1 MFVPQVLDPVKART
15 IDEFIAEL
23 RLLKAWAGNPSIT
36 EITRRIHRDWQ
47 RAGRPRGEWP
57 ARSTVGNCFQLG
69 RRRPNSD
76 LVLAVVQALV
86 GTDEA
91 ILSVW
96 RQSLRAVL
104 GEAEA
109 AARVSA
115 YNRLPAGP
123 SAFVGRAD
131 LVAQAEDLLA
141 SDQEGPAL
149 ALEGMPGVGKT
160 SLALHIA
167 HRLLAEERTDA
178 PILFAN
184 LRGSAP
190 QGPPA
195 DPAAVLETFLRL
207 LGTTGDRIP
216 YDLDARAALYRQLLA
231 GTGALIVLDDAA
243 DAEQLRSLLPRS
255 RGCRTVITS
264 RRALTGFG
272 DTTRLSVQPLD
283 PDDSVEL
290 LRATAGAERIA
301 PDIPAVHQIAGLLGH
316 LPLALSIIGC
326 HMRDHPA
333 WALGDY
339 YREPLTSLALE
350 DGVRTALS
358 ASDARLP
365 KSARRLLRLLAL
377 HPLQEIEA
385 ATAAALLD
393 EPTVTAEHHLAA
405 LTAAHLIER
414 TAPGGFRLHALVHA
428 YAQERICIDEPAT
441 RIRQALSRLLEHGR
455 SRDATVRMET
465 RTLRALRL
473 PVLRQHAEGDEES
486 RLLQQPA
493 GRVLA
498 A

>member
-1 MFVPQVLDPVKART
+1 MPQVLDPGKART

-36 EITRRIHRDWQ
+36 EITRRIHRVWQ

-76 LVLAVVQALV
+76 LLLAVVQALV

-91 ILSVW
+91 VLSVW

-115 YNRLPAGP
+115 YNRLPPAP
-123 SAFVGRAD
+123 WPFVGRTD
-131 LVAQAEDLLA
+131 LLAQAEPLLA
-141 SDQEGPAL
+141 GEDGPAL
-149 ALEGMPGVGKT
+149 VLEGMPGAGKT
-160 SLALHIA
+160 SLALHLA
-167 HRLLAEERTDA
+167 HRLLATERPTA
-178 PILFAN
+178 PVLFAN

-190 QGPPA
+190 GGPAA

-216 YDLDARAALYRQLLA
+216 YDLDTRAALYRQQLA

-243 DAEQLRSLLPRS
+243 HPQQLRPLLPGI

-264 RRALTGFG
+264 RYALTGLG
-272 DTTRLSVQPLD
+272 DTTHLLVHPLG
-283 PDDSVEL
+283 PEDSVEL
-290 LRATAGAERIA
+290 LRATAGAERIT
-301 PDIPAVHQIAGLLGH
+301 PDIPAAEQIADLLGH
-316 LPLALSIIGC
+316 LPLALSVIGR
-326 HMRDHPA
+326 HMHSHPT

-339 YREPLTSLALE
+339 YREPLISLALE

-358 ASDARLP
+358 ASDAQLP
-365 KSARRLLRLLAL
+365 TGARRLLRLLAL
-377 HPLQEIEA
+377 HPLQEIDTC
-385 ATAAALLD
+385 TAAALLD
-393 EPTVTAEHHLAA
+393 EPTTATEQHLAA
-405 LTAAHLIER
+405 LTTAHLIKCA
-414 TAPGGFRLHALVHA
+414 APGRFRLHPLVHA
-428 YAQERICIDEPAT
+428 YAEERICIDEPAT
-441 RIRQALSRLLEHGR
+441 RIRQALGRLLEHGR
-455 SRDATVRMET
+455 SREAAIRPET
-465 RTLRALRL
+465 RTLRTLRL
-473 PVLRQHAEGDEES
+473 PIPPHAAADDES
-486 RLLQQPA
+486 TLPQQLHP

>member
-1 MFVPQVLDPVKART
+1 MPQVLDPGKART

-57 ARSTVGNCFQLG
+57 ARSTVGNCFQVG

-76 LVLAVVQALV
+76 LLLAVVQALV
-86 GTDEA
+86 GPDEA
-91 ILSVW
+91 ILSTW

-115 YNRLPAGP
+115 YDRLPAGL
-123 SAFVGRAD
+123 SAFVGRTD
-131 LVAQAEDLLA
+131 LVARAKLLLA
-141 SDQEGPAL
+141 SDQDVPTL

-167 HRLLAEERTDA
+167 HRLLAEEHTGA
-178 PILFAN
+178 PVLFAN

-195 DPAAVLETFLRL
+195 NPAAVLETFLRL

-216 YDLDARAALYRQLLA
+216 YDLNTRAALYRQLLA

-243 DAEQLRSLLPRS
+243 DAEQLRPLLPGIP
-255 RGCRTVITS
+255 GCRTVITS
-264 RRALTGFG
+264 RRALSGLG
-272 DTTRLSVQPLD
+272 DTARLPVRPLD
-283 PDDSVEL
+283 ADDSVEL
-290 LRATAGAERIA
+290 LRATAGADRIA
-301 PDIPAVHQIAGLLGH
+301 PDITAVHEIADLLGH
-316 LPLALSIIGC
+316 LPLALSVIGR

-339 YREPLTSLALE
+339 YREPLISLALE

-365 KSARRLLRLLAL
+365 TGARRLLRLLAL
-377 HPLQEIEA
+377 HPMQETDA
-385 ATAAALLD
+385 ATAAALLG
-393 EPTVTAEHHLAA
+393 EPPAAAEHHLAV
-405 LTAAHLIER
+405 LTAAHLAER
-414 TAPGGFRLHALVHA
+414 TAPGRYRLHPLIHA
-428 YAQERICIDEPAT
+428 YAEERICIDEPAT
-441 RIRQALSRLLEHGR
+441 RIRQALGRLLEHGR
-455 SRDATVRMET
+455 SRDAAIQLET
-465 RTLRALRL
+465 RTLRGFRL
-473 PVLRQHAEGDEES
+473 PMPRQHSETDAGARLSKHS
-486 RLLQQPA
+486 RA

>member
-1 MFVPQVLDPVKART
+1 MPQVLDPGKART

-57 ARSTVGNCFQLG
+57 ARSTVGNCFQRG

-76 LVLAVVQALV
+76 LLLAVVQALV
-86 GTDEA
+86 GADEA

-115 YNRLPAGP
+115 YDRLPTAP
-123 SAFVGRAD
+123 SMFVGRTD

-141 SDQEGPAL
+141 GGRDVPAL

-160 SLALHIA
+160 SLALYLA

-178 PILFAN
+178 PVLFAN
-184 LRGSAP
+184 LRGSAS
-190 QGPPA
+190 QVPPA

-216 YDLDARAALYRQLLA
+216 YDLDARAALYRQQLA

-243 DAEQLRSLLPRS
+243 DAEQLRPLLPGI
-255 RGCRTVITS
+255 RGCRTLITS
-264 RRALTGFG
+264 RCALTGLG
-272 DTTRLSVQPLD
+272 DTTRLSLQPLAL
-283 PDDSVEL
+283 DDAVEL
-290 LRATAGAERIA
+290 LRVTAGADRIA
-301 PDIPAVHQIAGLLGH
+301 PDIQAIKQITDLLGH
-316 LPLALSIIGC
+316 LPLALSVIGR
-326 HMRDHPA
+326 HMRNHPT
-333 WALGDY
+333 WALDDY
-339 YREPLTSLALE
+339 YREPLISLALE

-358 ASDARLP
+358 TSDARLP
-365 KSARRLLRLLAL
+365 KSAQRLLRLLAL
-377 HPLQEIEA
+377 HPPQKIDT

-393 EPTVTAEHHLAA
+393 EPRAAAEQHLAT

-414 TAPGGFRLHALVHA
+414 TTAGRFRLHPLVHA
-428 YAQERICIDEPAT
+428 YAEERICIDEPAT
-441 RIRQALSRLLEHGR
+441 RIRQALGRLLEHGR
-455 SRDATVRMET
+455 SRDAAVRLET
-465 RTLRALRL
+465 RALRTLRL
-473 PVLRQHAEGDEES
+473 PIPRQHAEADEES
-486 RLLQQPA
+486 RPLQQPHS

>member
-1 MFVPQVLDPVKART
+1 MPQVLDPVKTRT

-76 LVLAVVQALV
+76 LLLAVVQALV
-86 GTDEA
+86 GADEA

-115 YNRLPAGP
+115 YDRLPAGP
-123 SAFVGRAD
+123 SVFVGRTD
-131 LVAQAEDLLA
+131 LVAKAENLL
-141 SDQEGPAL
+141 SGQSRPAL

-160 SLALHIA
+160 SLALHLA
-167 HRLLAEERTDA
+167 HRLLAEERTDT
-178 PILFAN
+178 PVLFAN

-216 YDLDARAALYRQLLA
+216 FGLDARAALYRHLLA

-243 DAEQLRSLLPRS
+243 DAEQIRPLVPRTP
-255 RGCRTVITS
+255 GCRTVITS
-264 RRALTGFG
+264 RSALTGL
-272 DTTRLSVQPLD
+272 DECDRLPVPLLE

-290 LRATAGAERIA
+290 LRATAGADRVA
-301 PDIPAVHQIAGLLGH
+301 PAVPVVEQIADLLGH
-316 LPLALSIIGC
+316 LPLALSVIGR

-339 YREPLTSLALE
+339 YREPLISLALE
-350 DGVRTALS
+350 DGVRTTLS

-365 KSARRLLRLLAL
+365 KDARRLLRLLAL
-377 HPLQEIEA
+377 HPLQEIDA
-385 ATAAALLD
+385 ATAAALLG
-393 EPTVTAEHHLAA
+393 EPSTTAEQHLTT
-405 LTAAHLIER
+405 LTAAHLIEC
-414 TAPGGFRLHALVHA
+414 TAPGGYRLHPLVHA
-428 YAQERICIDEPAT
+428 YAEERICIDEPAT
-441 RIRQALSRLLEHGR
+441 RIRQALGRLLERGC
-455 SRDATVRMET
+455 SREGAVRLET
-465 RTLRALRL
+465 RTLHTLRL
-473 PVLRQHAEGDEES
+473 PIPQQHAEADEEPTM
-486 RLLQQPA
+486 LQQLHT